1 MTLKRSHPFGL
12 PEDRFSADRRELV
25 VPMSRP
31 HTHNQIEINYLLSG
45 RATYIFNAQAI
56 EVTDGDFVFFW
67 GAIPHQITRVE
78 QDTRF
83 ACLYVPLEM
92 FMFSALSAG
101 LKAAILG
108 GGFVSVDEKL
118 DMDRMLLTQVR
129 TELLGDD
136 SVLAE
141 LNYNHIELR
150 LRRADATGWTN
161 ALAPKTSAR
170 TANTRSHRKVVEMA
184 RFISDNA
191 EIGITASDVAE
202 AVALHPKYA
211 MSLFRMSLGMTITQ
225 YLVRRRLVTAQ
236 KLLVSSEK
244 SAAAVAYESGFGSVS
259 RFYDAFRRQIGI
271 SPREFRS
278 LYLRSPD

>member
-12 PEDRFSADRRELV
+12 PEDRFSADRRELIV
-25 VPMSRP
+25 AMSRP

-56 EVTDGDFVFFW
+56 EVADGDFVFFW
-67 GAIPHQITRVE
+67 GAIPHQITEVE
-78 QDTRF
+78 SDTRF

-92 FMFSALSAG
+92 FMFSPLSAE
-101 LKAAILG
+101 LKAAILD
-108 GGFVSVDEKL
+108 GGFIRVEEKL
-118 DMDRMLLTQVR
+118 DMDRLLLTQVR
-129 TELLGDD
+129 AELLGND

-141 LNYNHIELR
+141 LNYNHVELR

-161 ALAPKTSAR
+161 TLSPRTPGRTVNAR
-170 TANTRSHRKVVEMA
+170 IHRKAIEMT

-191 EIGITASDVAE
+191 ERGITASDVAN

-211 MSLFRMSLGMTITQ
+211 MSLFRTSLGMTITQ

-236 KLLVSSEK
+236 KLLVSTEK

-259 RFYDAFRRQIGI
+259 RFYEAFHRQVGM
-271 SPREFRS
+271 SPREFRG
-278 LYLRSPD
+278 LYLRSPG

>member
-1 MTLKRSHPFGL
+1 MTLKRAHPFGL

-31 HTHNQIEINYLLSG
+31 HTHNQIEINYFLSG
-45 RATYIFNAQAI
+45 RATYIFNAQTIDVA
-56 EVTDGDFVFFW
+56 DGDFVFFW
-67 GAIPHQITRVE
+67 GAIPHQISRAE
-78 QDTRF
+78 ADTRF

-92 FMFSALSAG
+92 FMFSALSTEM
-101 LKAAILG
+101 KTAILG
-108 GGFVSVDEKL
+108 GGFIHVDEKL
-118 DMDRMLLTQVR
+118 DMDRLLLTQVR

-136 SVLAE
+136 SILAE
-141 LNYNHIELR
+141 INYNHVELR
-150 LRRADATGWTN
+150 LRRADAMGWTN
-161 ALAPKTSAR
+161 SMSPRTPGR
-170 TANTRSHRKVVEMA
+170 TATTKSHRKVVEMT

-191 EIGITASDVAE
+191 ESGITASDVAD

-211 MSLFRMSLGMTITQ
+211 MSLFRASLGMTITQ

-259 RFYDAFRRQIGI
+259 RFYEAFQRQVGV
-271 SPREFRS
+271 SPREFRG
-278 LYLRSPD
+278 LYARSAE